1 MEKKIIKLSIDVSKI
16 DKSKLYN
23 GQKGTYLNAVLMFKD
38 EPDKYGN
45 IGFIV
50 QDTTKEEREAG
61 KRGEILGNAKYLA
74 KSQPSETTNN
84 SDSSDNDLPF

>member
-1 MEKKIIKLSIDVSKI
+1 MEKKIIKLSINVSKI

-23 GQKGTYLNAVLMFKD
+23 GQKGTYLNAVLMLKD
-38 EPDKYGN
+38 EPDEYGN

-61 KRGEILGNAKYLA
+61 KRGEILGNAKYLP
-74 KSQPSETTNN
+74 KSQSSETTSN
-84 SDSSDNDLPF
+84 SASSNNDLPF